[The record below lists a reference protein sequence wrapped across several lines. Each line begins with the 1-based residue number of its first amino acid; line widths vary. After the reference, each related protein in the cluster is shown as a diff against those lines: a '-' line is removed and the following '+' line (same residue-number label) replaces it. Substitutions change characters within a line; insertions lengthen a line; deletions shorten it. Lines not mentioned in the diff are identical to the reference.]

1 MATHSR
7 VLRDLAPYAVALL
20 LIIAAPANVSGQAPS
35 RDTTPAAAT
44 VKDLP
49 LTPAQ
54 RQVFVGTYRVALP
67 HGEERTA
74 RIFEENGVLKMHPSD
89 AEPARLLYQG
99 NNVFH
104 PQGMPHFVFT
114 FTVENGRA
122 TKFTVRRE
130 DGVMEGVRV
139 P

>member
-1 MATHSR
+1 MTTHSG
-7 VLRDLAPYAVALL
+7 VLGHLAPYVVALL
-20 LIIAAPANVSGQAPS
+20 LVIVTPLNAAAQTPS
-35 RDTTPAAAT
+35 RDTTTAT
-44 VKDLP
+44 AGVKDLP

-54 RQVFVGTYRVALP
+54 RQAFVGTYRVSLP

-74 RIFEENGVLKMHPSD
+74 RIFEENGVLKLHPSD

-104 PQGMPHFVFT
+104 PEGMPDFVFT

-130 DGVMEGVRV
+130 DGVMVGVRL